1 MDKVRGKVKF
11 AELVKGQHDKLRS
24 KFRKVITGD
33 SKKRLRDY
41 VKEEPDYVKLFDK
54 LFFTLG
60 ILNILACE
68 FFIIKIPSYFWI
80 WYTIVIPILLF
91 TRIFHFKNLGWQ
103 YFLLDFCYFVLFL
116 TFINLYLL
124 PDYHLLFKVCFIYVN
139 GPVTGAIVVW
149 RNSLV
154 FHDYDKVTSVYIH
167 FLPAMLYYAARW
179 HGNDSIMQNQ
189 NNFNIKNNNSE
200 SCTFPGI
207 VLFSSDNLQGVDF
220 LVAALGYLFWQSCY
234 FAKTEI
240 VDKEKLGAKF
250 ATYL

>member
-1 MDKVRGKVKF
+1 MSEVDRIQRKGKF
-11 AELVKGQHDKLRS
+11 TELKG

-33 SKKRLRDY
+33 AKRRLRDY
-41 VKEEPDYVKLFDK
+41 VKEEPDYVKLLDK
-54 LFFTLG
+54 LFFTFGL
-60 ILNILACE
+60 LNILASQY
-68 FFIIKIPSYFWI
+68 FILKMPSYFWI
-80 WYTIVIPILLF
+80 WYTIVMPILLF

-103 YFLLDFCYFVLFL
+103 YFLLDFCYFVLLL

-167 FLPAMLYYAARW
+167 LLPAVLYYAARW
-179 HGNDSIMQNQ
+179 HGNDSIMQ
-189 NNFNIKNNNSE
+189 KENNSTLYNDIADR
-200 SCTFPGI
+200 CTFPGI
-207 VLFSSDNLQGVDF
+207 VVFSTDNLQWIDF

-234 FAKTEI
+234 YAKTEI
-240 VDKEKLGAKF
+240 VDKEKLGEK
-250 ATYL
+250 YVIYM